1 MYTVQYVGRKKGL
14 WRPFGSFFLLLSVL
28 FCCFSPHY
36 VTSSKLL
43 QYLRWKVY
51 AEYCIEWKWKPVSV
65 HCVQCCGAVR
75 FWFRLDL
82 HFHPY
87 YCVLRCYTVEEEKVE
102 TYEIFCVFFK
112 KLAHDQNIARGSR
125 LCNTVSSPFPFWKS
139 SWEGGGKGVGIKEPN
154 IILAKFRNSG
164 YNSGQCYYRLPQLS
178 LFSNLER
185 RTSYL
190 VGSLIY
196 S

>member
-1 MYTVQYVGRKKGL
+1 MYNVQYVGRKKGL
-14 WRPFGSFFLLLSVL
+14 CKPFGSFFLLLSVL

-43 QYLRWKVY
+43 QYLRWKVTQNIVSSGSGSLSVSTVSSV
-51 AEYCIEWKWKPVSV
+51 AEPSDFGLGLTPSNISNLLAPAPCIMHIPILVAPAPTE
-65 HCVQCCGAVR
+65 C
-75 FWFRLDL
+75 LLYL

-125 LCNTVSSPFPFWKS
+125 LCNTVSSPFPF
-139 SWEGGGKGVGIKEPN
+139 
-154 IILAKFRNSG
+154 
-164 YNSGQCYYRLPQLS
+164 
-178 LFSNLER
+178 
-185 RTSYL
+185 
-190 VGSLIY
+190 
-196 S
+196 